1 MNREINRE
9 IYLDNSATTKPYDD
23 VIEVVN
29 NVNKN
34 IYGNPSSLHTKGIE
48 AEKLIKDSRD
58 IIAKTLLAEK
68 NEIYFTSGGTES
80 NNLAIL
86 GYLKAN
92 PRKGKHIIT
101 TKIEHPSV
109 LEVFKYLSLEES
121 YKVDFINVDQNGM
134 VNIEEIE
141 EKICE
146 ETSLISIIYVNNE
159 IGTIEPIEKIARIKK
174 DAVLHV
180 DAVQGY
186 GKIKIIPK
194 RLGIDLMTMSSHKI
208 HGPKGV
214 GAIYKNKNIRIKPIL
229 LGGGQESLIRSGTEN
244 VSGIYGFATAAS
256 ITFDNIEKNYSKCKN
271 LKNMLIEKI
280 NSNFNE
286 AKVISP
292 KDSSPYILNVS
303 FKNIRAEVLLHHL
316 EEKNIFISTGSACSS
331 KKNANSHVL
340 KALGLPIS
348 SIEGA
353 IRFSF
358 SHFNSEKDIGDT
370 VDVLKSILPK
380 ISIKNGGRRWK
391 R

>member
-1 MNREINRE
+1 MNRE

-23 VIEVVN
+23 VIEAVN
-29 NVNKN
+29 DINKN

-48 AEKLIKDSRD
+48 AEKIIKNSRD

-68 NEIYFTSGGTES
+68 DEIYFTSGGTEG

-86 GYLKAN
+86 GYLRAN
-92 PRKGKHIIT
+92 PRKGRHIIT
-101 TKIEHPSV
+101 TKIEHPSA
-109 LEVFKYLSLEES
+109 LEVFNFLSLEEG
-121 YKVDFINVDQNGM
+121 YKVDYIDVDQNG
-134 VNIEEIE
+134 VLNVEDIK

-186 GKIKIIPK
+186 GKFKIIPK

-214 GAIYKNKNIRIKPIL
+214 GAIYKNKDVRINPIL

-256 ITFDNIEKNYSKCKN
+256 ITFDNIEKNYNKCQN
-271 LKNMLIEKI
+271 LKDILIEKLI
-280 NSNFNE
+280 SNFDGVE
-286 AKVISP
+286 IISP
-292 KDSSPYILNVS
+292 KHSSPYILNVS
-303 FKNIRAEVLLHHL
+303 FKNIRGEVLLHHL
-316 EEKNIFISTGSACSS
+316 EEQNIFVSTGAACSS
-331 KKNANSHVL
+331 RKNSHSHVL
-340 KALGLPIS
+340 KALGLS
-348 SIEGA
+348 TNSIEGA

-358 SHFNSEKDIGDT
+358 SHFNSEEDVEET
-370 VDVLKSILPK
+370 VNILKSIVPK
-380 ISIKNGGRRWK
+380 ISIKNGGQRWRR
-391 R
+391 